1 MDHKKFKFTKDHEWL
16 NLQEDL
22 AIVGIT
28 DYAQSQLGDIVFV
41 EMPELSSKLTA
52 SESFGA
58 IEAVKTVADLFAPVS
73 GKVIEIN
80 ENLDSSPDLV
90 NSDPY
95 NEGWIVKLKIDN
107 NDEINQLMNYDEYQ
121 EYTLNR
127 IEMIDIRRC
136 NRG

>member
-16 NLQEDL
+16 NLQGDL

-41 EMPELSSKLTA
+41 EMPELSTNLTA
-52 SESFGA
+52 SQSFGA

-73 GKVIEIN
+73 GEVIEIN

-107 NDEINQLMNYDEYQ
+107 SDEINELMNYDEYH
-121 EYTLNR
+121 EYTLK
-127 IEMIDIRRC
+127 ES
-136 NRG
+136 

>member
-1 MDHKKFKFTKDHEWL
+1 MYYKKFKFTKDHEWL
-16 NLQEDL
+16 NLQEDS

-41 EMPELSSKLTA
+41 EMPELSAKLTA

-95 NEGWIVKLKIDN
+95 NEGWIVKLKINN
-107 NDEINQLMNYDEYQ
+107 NDEIKELMNYDEYQ
-121 EYTLNR
+121 EFTLEN
-127 IEMIDIRRC
+127 
-136 NRG
+136 

>member
-16 NLQEDL
+16 NLQGDL
-22 AIVGIT
+22 ATIGIT
-28 DYAQSQLGDIVFV
+28 DFAQNQLGDIVFI

-73 GKVIEIN
+73 GEVIEIN

-90 NSDPY
+90 NSNPY
-95 NEGWIVKLKIDN
+95 DEGWIVKLKIDN
-107 NDEINQLMNYDEYQ
+107 NDEINDLMNYDEYQ
-121 EYTLNR
+121 EFTLDN
-127 IEMIDIRRC
+127 
-136 NRG
+136 

>member
-16 NLQEDL
+16 NLQGDL
-22 AIVGIT
+22 ATIGIT
-28 DYAQSQLGDIVFV
+28 DFAQNQLGDIVFI

-73 GKVIEIN
+73 GEVIEIN
-80 ENLDSSPDLV
+80 DNLDSSPDLV

-107 NDEINQLMNYDEYQ
+107 NNEINELMNYDEYH
-121 EYTLNR
+121 EYILKESWNVW
-127 IEMIDIRRC
+127 C
-136 NRG
+136 

>member
-16 NLQEDL
+16 NLQEGL

-28 DYAQSQLGDIVFV
+28 DYAQSQLGDIVFI

-73 GKVIEIN
+73 GEVIEIN
-80 ENLDSSPDLV
+80 DKLDSNPDLV

-107 NDEINQLMNYDEYQ
+107 NDEINELMNYDEYQ
-121 EYTLNR
+121 EFILDN
-127 IEMIDIRRC
+127 
-136 NRG
+136 

>member
-16 NLQEDL
+16 NLHEDL

-41 EMPELSSKLTA
+41 EMPELSSKLIA

-121 EYTLNR
+121 EFTLDN
-127 IEMIDIRRC
+127 
-136 NRG
+136 

>member
-16 NLQEDL
+16 NLQEDI

-28 DYAQSQLGDIVFV
+28 DYAQGQLGDIVFI
-41 EMPELSSKLTA
+41 EMPQVSTKIAA

-58 IEAVKTVADLFAPVS
+58 IEAVKTVADLYAPAS
-73 GKVIEIN
+73 GEVIETN
-80 ENLDSSPDLV
+80 DNLDSSPDLV

-107 NDEINQLMNYDEYQ
+107 NDEINELMNYDEYQ
-121 EYTLNR
+121 EFTLDN
-127 IEMIDIRRC
+127 
-136 NRG
+136 

>member
-1 MDHKKFKFTKDHEWL
+1 MDYKKFKFTKDHEWL

-22 AIVGIT
+22 ATVGIT

-41 EMPELSSKLTA
+41 EMPELSVKLTA

-80 ENLDSSPDLV
+80 ENLDSNPDLV

-95 NEGWIVKLKIDN
+95 IKGWIVKLKIEN
-107 NDEINQLMNYDEYQ
+107 NDEINELMNYDEYQ
-121 EYTLNR
+121 EYSLK
-127 IEMIDIRRC
+127 DS
-136 NRG
+136 

>member
-16 NLQEDL
+16 NLQGDL

-41 EMPELSSKLTA
+41 EMPELSTNLTA

-73 GKVIEIN
+73 GEVIEIN

-107 NDEINQLMNYDEYQ
+107 SDEIKELMNYDEYQ
-121 EYTLNR
+121 EFTLDN
-127 IEMIDIRRC
+127 
-136 NRG
+136 

>member
-1 MDHKKFKFTKDHEWL
+1 MDYKKFKFTKDHEWL

-22 AIVGIT
+22 ATVGIT

-41 EMPELSSKLTA
+41 EMPELSAKLTA

-80 ENLDSSPDLV
+80 ENLDSNPDLV

-95 NEGWIVKLKIDN
+95 TKGWIVKLKIEN
-107 NDEINQLMNYDEYQ
+107 NDEINELMNYDEYQ
-121 EYTLNR
+121 EYSLK
-127 IEMIDIRRC
+127 DS
-136 NRG
+136 

>member
-16 NLQEDL
+16 NLQEDI

-41 EMPELSSKLTA
+41 EMPELSTNLTA

-80 ENLDSSPDLV
+80 ENLDSSPELV

-95 NEGWIVKLKIDN
+95 TEGWIVKLKIDN
-107 NDEINQLMNYDEYQ
+107 NDEINELMNYDEYH
-121 EYTLNR
+121 EYILN
-127 IEMIDIRRC
+127 
-136 NRG
+136 GS

>member
-41 EMPELSSKLTA
+41 EMPDLSNNFTA

-80 ENLDSSPDLV
+80 ENLDLSPDLV

-107 NDEINQLMNYDEYQ
+107 NDEINELMNYDEYH
-121 EYTLNR
+121 EYILN
-127 IEMIDIRRC
+127 
-136 NRG
+136 GS

>member
-22 AIVGIT
+22 SIVGIT

-41 EMPELSSKLTA
+41 EMPQVSTKIAT

-73 GKVIEIN
+73 GEVIEIN
-80 ENLDSSPDLV
+80 DNLDSNPDLV

-95 NEGWIVKLKIDN
+95 GEGWIVKLKIDN
-107 NDEINQLMNYDEYQ
+107 NDEINELMNYDEYQ
-121 EYTLNR
+121 EYILK
-127 IEMIDIRRC
+127 ES
-136 NRG
+136 

>member
-16 NLQEDL
+16 NLQGDL

-41 EMPELSSKLTA
+41 EMPELSTNLTA

-73 GKVIEIN
+73 GEVIEIN
-80 ENLDSSPDLV
+80 ENLDSSPELV

-95 NEGWIVKLKIDN
+95 TEGWIVKLKIDN
-107 NDEINQLMNYDEYQ
+107 NDEINELMNYDEYH
-121 EYTLNR
+121 EYILN
-127 IEMIDIRRC
+127 
-136 NRG
+136 GS

>member
-16 NLQEDL
+16 NLQGDL

-41 EMPELSSKLTA
+41 EMPELSTNLTA
-52 SESFGA
+52 SQSFGA

-73 GKVIEIN
+73 GEVIEIN

-107 NDEINQLMNYDEYQ
+107 SDEINELMNYDEYH
-121 EYTLNR
+121 EYILN
-127 IEMIDIRRC
+127 
-136 NRG
+136 GS

>member
-16 NLQEDL
+16 NLQGDL

-80 ENLDSSPDLV
+80 ENLDSSPDLI

-121 EYTLNR
+121 EFTLDN
-127 IEMIDIRRC
+127 
-136 NRG
+136 

>member
-16 NLQEDL
+16 NLQGDL

-41 EMPELSSKLTA
+41 EMPELSTNLTA

-73 GKVIEIN
+73 GEVIEIN

-107 NDEINQLMNYDEYQ
+107 SDEINELMNYDEYH
-121 EYTLNR
+121 EYTLK
-127 IEMIDIRRC
+127 ES
-136 NRG
+136 

>member
-41 EMPELSSKLTA
+41 EMPELSTNLTA

-73 GKVIEIN
+73 GEVIEIN

-95 NEGWIVKLKIDN
+95 NKGWIVKLKIDN
-107 NDEINQLMNYDEYQ
+107 SDEINELMNYDEYH
-121 EYTLNR
+121 EYILNGSSNVW
-127 IEMIDIRRC
+127 C
-136 NRG
+136 

>member
-1 MDHKKFKFTKDHEWL
+1 MDYKKFKFTKDHEWL
-16 NLQEDL
+16 NLQEGF
-22 AIVGIT
+22 ATVGIT

-41 EMPELSSKLTA
+41 EMPELSVKLTA

-80 ENLDSSPDLV
+80 ENLDSNPDLV

-95 NEGWIVKLKIDN
+95 TKGWIVKLKIEN
-107 NDEINQLMNYDEYQ
+107 NDEINELMNYDEYQ
-121 EYTLNR
+121 EYSSK
-127 IEMIDIRRC
+127 DS
-136 NRG
+136 

>member
-16 NLQEDL
+16 NLQEGL

-28 DYAQSQLGDIVFV
+28 DYAQSQLGDIVFI

-58 IEAVKTVADLFAPVS
+58 IEAVKTVADLFAPAS
-73 GKVIEIN
+73 GEVIEIN
-80 ENLDSSPDLV
+80 EDLDSNPDLV

-107 NDEINQLMNYDEYQ
+107 NDEINELMNYDEYQ
-121 EYTLNR
+121 EFTLDN
-127 IEMIDIRRC
+127 
-136 NRG
+136 

>member
-16 NLQEDL
+16 NLREGI
-22 AIVGIT
+22 ATVGIT

-41 EMPELSSKLTA
+41 EMPELSAKLTA

-73 GKVIEIN
+73 GKVIELN
-80 ENLDSSPDLV
+80 ENLESSPDLV

-95 NEGWIVKLKIDN
+95 SEGWIVKLKIDN
-107 NDEINQLMNYDEYQ
+107 NDEINELMNYDEYQ
-121 EYTLNR
+121 EFTLDN
-127 IEMIDIRRC
+127 
-136 NRG
+136 

>member
-28 DYAQSQLGDIVFV
+28 DYAQNQLGDIVFV

-107 NDEINQLMNYDEYQ
+107 NDEINELMNYDEYQ
-121 EYTLNR
+121 EFTLDN
-127 IEMIDIRRC
+127 
-136 NRG
+136 

>member
-22 AIVGIT
+22 ATVGIT
-28 DYAQSQLGDIVFV
+28 AYAQSQLGDIVFV
-41 EMPELSSKLTA
+41 EMPELSAKLTA

-73 GKVIEIN
+73 GEVIEIN
-80 ENLDSSPDLV
+80 DNLDSSLDLV

-107 NDEINQLMNYDEYQ
+107 NNEINELMNYDEYH
-121 EYTLNR
+121 EYILK
-127 IEMIDIRRC
+127 ES
-136 NRG
+136 

>member
-1 MDHKKFKFTKDHEWL
+1 MDHEKFKFTKDHEWL
-16 NLQEDL
+16 NLQGDL

-41 EMPELSSKLTA
+41 EMPELSANLTA

-121 EYTLNR
+121 EFTLDN
-127 IEMIDIRRC
+127 
-136 NRG
+136 

>member
-1 MDHKKFKFTKDHEWL
+1 MNHKKFKFTKDHEWL

-107 NDEINQLMNYDEYQ
+107 SDEINELMNYDEYH
-121 EYTLNR
+121 EYILN
-127 IEMIDIRRC
+127 
-136 NRG
+136 GS

>member
-16 NLQEDL
+16 NIQEDL

-28 DYAQSQLGDIVFV
+28 DYAQSQLGDIVFI
-41 EMPELSSKLTA
+41 EMPELSTKIDA

-73 GKVIEIN
+73 GEVIEIN
-80 ENLDSSPDLV
+80 EDLDSNPDLV

-95 NEGWIVKLKIDN
+95 SEGWIIKLKIDN
-107 NDEINQLMNYDEYQ
+107 NDEIKELMNYDEYQ
-121 EYTLNR
+121 EFTLDN
-127 IEMIDIRRC
+127 
-136 NRG
+136 

>member
-1 MDHKKFKFTKDHEWL
+1 MDHKKFKFTKDHEWI

-41 EMPELSSKLTA
+41 EMPELSTNLTA

-80 ENLDSSPDLV
+80 ENLDLSPDLV

-95 NEGWIVKLKIDN
+95 SECWIVKLKIDN
-107 NDEINQLMNYDEYQ
+107 NDEINELMNYDEYH
-121 EYTLNR
+121 EYTLK
-127 IEMIDIRRC
+127 
-136 NRG
+136 GS

>member
-16 NLQEDL
+16 NLQEGL

-28 DYAQSQLGDIVFV
+28 DYAQSQLGDIVFI
-41 EMPELSSKLTA
+41 EMPELSTKIDA

-73 GKVIEIN
+73 GEVIEIN
-80 ENLDSSPDLV
+80 DKLDSNPDLV

-107 NDEINQLMNYDEYQ
+107 NDEINELMNYDEYQ
-121 EYTLNR
+121 EFTLDN
-127 IEMIDIRRC
+127 
-136 NRG
+136 

>member
-16 NLQEDL
+16 NLQKDL

-52 SESFGA
+52 SEPFGA

-107 NDEINQLMNYDEYQ
+107 NDEINELMNYDEYH
-121 EYTLNR
+121 EYILN
-127 IEMIDIRRC
+127 
-136 NRG
+136 GS

>member
-22 AIVGIT
+22 AIIGIT

-41 EMPELSSKLTA
+41 EMPELLTKLTA

-95 NEGWIVKLKIDN
+95 NKGWIVKLKIDN
-107 NDEINQLMNYDEYQ
+107 NNETNELMNYDEYQ
-121 EYTLNR
+121 KFTLDN
-127 IEMIDIRRC
+127 
-136 NRG
+136 